1 MMAMK
6 IEKLWW
12 PPQCILLCRVGKILY
27 KKIQRIIS
35 KFCKKDNCIQPP
47 IPRGKYC
54 EQHRSCKKL
63 RSPPPSYQNE
73 VISQQLNNEEERL
86 RLEEDRLLRQEQE
99 REYNETL
106 LLDKKKFEN
115 ERLLK
120 EQQIENER
128 LRIDE
133 LKIKRLKVVDSE
145 QSNND
150 TEYFTIK
157 IKLPRQ
163 TLIRKFKST
172 STVKD
177 IREYL
182 DIYFEDNK
190 INIQNYNLVLNQSPI
205 RKLSVND
212 IGVAVSTLSSYNN
225 FLLFVDNLDA

>member
-1 MMAMK
+1 MNK
-6 IEKLWW
+6 E
-12 PPQCILLCRVGKILY
+12 CGKEDCYELSI
-27 KKIQRIIS
+27 R
-35 KFCKKDNCIQPP
+35 
-47 IPRGKYC
+47 RGKYC
-54 EQHRSCKKL
+54 ELHKTNSKKKKIN
-63 RSPPPSYQNE
+63 SYEQDIE
-73 VISQQLNNEEERL
+73 DAL
-86 RLEEDRLLRQEQE
+86 RLSLHIDKKKIAEDRQIMLEQE

-145 QSNND
+145 PSNND